1 MKLEY
6 DVVVVGAGP
15 AGSMTAKNAAR
26 GGASVLM
33 LEKRQEIGSPVRC
46 AEGVAMTSIQK
57 TGIKPDLRWIAHEVD
72 GAKVTAPNGTAFY
85 ITERMAGDE
94 VGTVIERDIFDKY
107 LAMDA
112 AKAGADIM
120 LKSSVVGVNTYKG
133 AVTGVKVEQMKERF
147 EVDAKVVVAADGFE
161 SQVARWAGIDTK
173 LKAADITTC
182 LQYRMVDINI
192 ESNFCEFIL
201 GSGAPGG
208 YVWIFPKGEDVA
220 NVGIGL
226 SVSKLKEK
234 GEVKGYL
241 DKYIKNDDRLKHGK
255 IIDMVAGAVST
266 CMPIKHTVDEG
277 IMLVGDAARQIDPIT
292 GGGIA
297 NACRAGKIAGEVLT
311 ECHESNDYSKDMLWR
326 YEKGWR
332 DEFSENLYRNY
343 MAKEK
348 LVTLSDDVFNKIIST
363 LAEVGVEKLSTH
375 LILKV
380 IKERHPELVREF
392 EDII

>member
-15 AGSMTAKNAAR
+15 AGSMTAKHAAR
-26 GGASVLM
+26 GGLSVLM

-46 AEGVAMTSIQK
+46 AEGVAMTSIQA

-133 AVTGVKVEQMKERF
+133 AATGVKVERMKERF
-147 EVDAKVVVAADGFE
+147 EVDAKIVVAADGFE
-161 SQVARWAGIDTK
+161 SQVARWAGMDTK

-241 DKYIKNDDRLKHGK
+241 DKFIKNDDRLKHGK

-266 CMPIKHTVDEG
+266 CMPIKHTIDEG
-277 IMLVGDAARQIDPIT
+277 IMLVGDAARQVDPIT

-311 ECHESNDYSKDMLWR
+311 ECHESNDYSKDMLWK

-348 LVTLSDDVFNKIIST
+348 LVTLTDETFNKIIST
-363 LAEVGVEKLSTH
+363 LAEVGVEKLTH